1 MILVAGATG
10 YLGHEICR
18 RLRAAGRPVR
28 ALVRR
33 TSDPATRAAL
43 ERAGVD
49 LVYGDV
55 RDRASLDAACADVG
69 AVVSTV
75 TTTRT
80 RQPGDDIAATDH
92 AGQLALVDA
101 AGAAGVGRF
110 VYVSYSGGIGG
121 DDPLTVAKRAVERRL
136 AAGRAAYTILRPS
149 YFMEAWLSPALGFDH
164 ENARATIYGAGE
176 RPISWISLQDVAAIA
191 VRVLDDPA
199 AAGATL
205 ELGGPEALSPREVV
219 RIFEEETGRRFDL
232 QFVPETA
239 LAAQRDAA
247 TDSLQQAFAAL
258 MLAYAAGD
266 PIPTEP
272 VLRRYAVRLTAVRDY
287 ARRAAAAYPAPPAA
301 AVGRDGA
308 P

>member
-10 YLGHEICR
+10 YLGHETCR

-43 ERAGVD
+43 ESAGVD

-55 RDRASLDAACADVG
+55 RDRASLDAACADV
-69 AVVSTV
+69 
-75 TTTRT
+75 
-80 RQPGDDIAATDH
+80 IAATDH

-176 RPISWISLQDVAAIA
+176 RPISWISLQDVAEIA